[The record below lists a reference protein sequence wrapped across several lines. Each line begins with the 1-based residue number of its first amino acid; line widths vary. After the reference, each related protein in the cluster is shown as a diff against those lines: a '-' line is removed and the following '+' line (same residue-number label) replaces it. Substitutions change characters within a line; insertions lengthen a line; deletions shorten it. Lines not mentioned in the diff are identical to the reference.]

1 MQNSDTTNKN
11 IIFIWIPKCA
21 GNSIESVLN
30 LQHQVKQYNQPN
42 WKYSFKNDCDVTFG
56 HVDIEL
62 LLKENIL
69 SSNFYNNSFKFCI
82 VRNPYDRAVSL
93 FFYCKLDQKYTFKS
107 WIDYLYQ
114 NKHNIPKNCLINET
128 WFEDIDNNCKDLCN
142 KWNPMYTWIPHDI
155 DKIYY
160 FENLHEIVD
169 DVLKEASS
177 GCNSGR
183 YWKYSNSSR
192 VYWSNSYS
200 KLNKDIEF
208 KNEKDY
214 FNHRTKNKY
223 PRTWSN
229 ILTIFNDDN
238 KIKMPCK
245 NKSKHKDYT
254 SYYDEDIQNKV
265 YEIYKAD
272 FISFK
277 YSKKLKV

>member
-1 MQNSDTTNKN
+1 MQNSNTKNQN

-107 WIDYLYQ
+107 WIEYLYQ
-114 NKHNIPKNCLINET
+114 NKHNIPKNNLINET
-128 WFEDIDNNCKDLCN
+128 WFDDVDNNCKDLCN

-160 FENLHEIVD
+160 FENLNEIID
-169 DVLKEASS
+169 DVLKETSS
-177 GCNSGR
+177 KSNSGR
-183 YWKYSNSSR
+183 YWKYSNSSK
-192 VYWSNSYS
+192 VYWSNTYPNI
-200 KLNKDIEF
+200 NKDIEF
-208 KNEKDY
+208 KNEKHY
-214 FNHRTKNKY
+214 FNHRAENKY

-229 ILTIFNDDN
+229 ILTIFNHDN
-238 KIKMPCK
+238 KVKIPCK
-245 NKSKHKDYT
+245 NKSKHNNYA
-254 SYYDEDIQNKV
+254 SYYDEDIQDKV